1 VADAVWVEK
10 SPAGH
15 ASFSGLLRCDSP
27 WACPACAARLAAER
41 AAELSR
47 VVEEHGKDRAAM
59 LTASLAHAKADD
71 LKTLRTG
78 MAAALKYVRT
88 HREWRALAERYVLA
102 DARAL
107 EVQRG
112 GFAGWHPHYH
122 LLLLLT
128 HVLDDGE
135 RAVVVETFA
144 RLWAEGVARSIGE
157 AHRPG
162 VHGVKL
168 TACHDAGYLAKM
180 NVGAELTDAGHAK
193 SGKRGHLSPWEIADR
208 AATGK
213 AGYVALWREYQK
225 AMRGAQALTGL
236 KKLGELYA
244 PIPRDNGA
252 PRAEPVARIALADW
266 EHVRRERGAR
276 LTILSMVEAGGT
288 EADVD
293 AFVERVVRE
302 RLNAMWR
309 SRAEDETRQEPAS

>member
-122 LLLLLT
+122 LLLLLAFP
-128 HVLDDGE
+128 
-135 RAVVVETFA
+135 RF
-144 RLWAEGVARSIGE
+144 
-157 AHRPG
+157 
-162 VHGVKL
+162 
-168 TACHDAGYLAKM
+168 
-180 NVGAELTDAGHAK
+180 
-193 SGKRGHLSPWEIADR
+193 RGHPD
-208 AATGK
+208 
-213 AGYVALWREYQK
+213 WREY
-225 AMRGAQALTGL
+225 
-236 KKLGELYA
+236 
-244 PIPRDNGA
+244 
-252 PRAEPVARIALADW
+252 
-266 EHVRRERGAR
+266 VRR
-276 LTILSMVEAGGT
+276 S
-288 EADVD
+288 DP
-293 AFVERVVRE
+293 
-302 RLNAMWR
+302 WR
-309 SRAEDETRQEPAS
+309 SGSDVRLQISSRRMR